1 MKMIAETTKATGP
14 TTAMGKAVCAAN
26 ALRHGLR
33 SDRAVVPSA
42 GETAEEW
49 DAFRA
54 SVVLSLGP
62 NPGAEAVL
70 ADRAASLLWRMNRVT
85 GYETAIVNGD
95 CVDAN
100 EPLDLAEA
108 SMVFNRSPEVELAT
122 YQQRL
127 QGYERSIAT
136 YRAAITC
143 LERLTTVNPE
153 AKAAGRL
160 DEAIATA
167 VLECLALGCKLKR
180 EWNPEEENSDW
191 KLWGLAEHSMDIR
204 WDEAMLTP
212 CAGRATAKA
221 KVSIEV
227 AVSAAVAVANVQIRG
242 LDESAADLQKTID
255 QCRPAVTRRHSRKI
269 GSLLLPNVETV
280 DKIIRYEGHLGRQL
294 TTTLQQLER
303 LQALRAGREL
313 TPPTAFHVT
322 IDGPTNE
329 PSRIT
334 GGESVR

>member
-1 MKMIAETTKATGP
+1 MKMLAETSKATGP
-14 TTAMGKAVCAAN
+14 KTAMGKAVCAAN

-62 NPGAEAVL
+62 RSGIESAL

-85 GYETAIVNGD
+85 GYETAVVNGD

-136 YRAAITC
+136 YRAAIAC
-143 LERLTTVNPE
+143 LERLTVDPE

-242 LDESAADLQKTID
+242 LDESAADLRKTID
-255 QCRPAVTRRHSRKI
+255 
-269 GSLLLPNVETV
+269 
-280 DKIIRYEGHLGRQL
+280 
-294 TTTLQQLER
+294 
-303 LQALRAGREL
+303 
-313 TPPTAFHVT
+313 
-322 IDGPTNE
+322 
-329 PSRIT
+329 
-334 GGESVR
+334 